1 MSTSNSNLSE
11 EALRQY
17 IRETLIEAC
26 WKTHKQVGF
35 KMKGKGRKKR
45 RVPNC
50 VPRNE
55 ADGRFYFKNEADTDE
70 ATKKLDKDKMKC
82 NKPQRAAPGSPK
94 KKTVKA
100 CKDGK
105 EKIIHY
111 GHRGMQHY
119 SQHKDKKR
127 RASFRARHKCD
138 LESTKKNKLSARHW
152 ACKDLW

>member
-1 MSTSNSNLSE
+1 MSTPNSNLSE

-26 WKTHKQVGF
+26 WKSHKQVGF
-35 KMKGKGRKKR
+35 KMKGKGRNKR

-55 ADGRFYFKNEADTDE
+55 VELHEVEFDE
-70 ATKKLDKDKMKC
+70 AKKKKLDKDKMKC
-82 NKPQRAAPGSPK
+82 NKPQRAAAGSPK

-111 GHRGMQHY
+111 GHRGMQHF
-119 SQHKDKKR
+119 SQHKDPKR
-127 RASFRARHKCD
+127 RKSFRARHKCD